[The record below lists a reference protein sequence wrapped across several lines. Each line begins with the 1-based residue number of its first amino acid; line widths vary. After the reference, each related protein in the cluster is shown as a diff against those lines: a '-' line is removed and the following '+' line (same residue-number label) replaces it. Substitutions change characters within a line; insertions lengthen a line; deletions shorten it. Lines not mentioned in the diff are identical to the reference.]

1 MEFPMSQSNPVLLR
15 ITQQDAQYTKTEK
28 SIYKFF
34 LEDTEYVLAH
44 SITDIAKAIGVS
56 EAAITRFAKKA
67 GYKGFN
73 EMRLLFTHGEQNSVK
88 GASSASLV
96 EGILSDYTTHLKDTA
111 FNVNQELLGQFVSCL
126 ENGDR
131 VKLYATGFLGDIAQA
146 YAFRL
151 ASLGFNIAA
160 YTDGYTISV
169 DAVLTRKGDMV
180 IGIDFT
186 GESQALVFALTTA
199 RKRGARTAAA
209 TNFSDSSLAKAADV
223 LQLLPSTELLPQG
236 DMISPHIAVL
246 FLADYYYS
254 TLLMRN
260 IEKYRHMD
268 KNIRGGLGY
277 PVRSQRSV
285 PASGK

>member
-1 MEFPMSQSNPVLLR
+1 MTQSNPVLLR

-28 SIYKFF
+28 AIYKFF
-34 LEDTEYVLAH
+34 LEHTEYVLAH

-88 GASSASLV
+88 EKSASSSLI

-111 FNVNQELLGQFVSCL
+111 FSASQELLDYFISCL

-131 VKLYATGFLGDIAQA
+131 VKLYATGFLGDIVQT

-209 TNFSDSSLAKAADV
+209 TNFSDSPLAKAADI

-260 IEKYRHMD
+260 IEKYRPMD

-277 PVRSQRSV
+277 PVRNQGSV
-285 PASGK
+285 PAGGK